1 MNIKVENSSGPG
13 GLDYA
18 KYALAAL
25 IAAAGVAVFYLM
37 PQWPGA
43 IRGLLV
49 FLAFGL
55 ALVVF
60 GLTAK
65 GLVARRFFADSVFE
79 LRKVVWPT
87 REESMKVTGLVL
99 VVVAIISLVLSGFDW
114 GISSAIKWLLGA

>member
-1 MNIKVENSSGPG
+1 MNTKVENSSGTR
-13 GLDYA
+13 LADYA
-18 KYALAAL
+18 KYALALL
-25 IAAAGVAVFYLM
+25 IAVAGLAVFYLL

-60 GLTAK
+60 GFTAQ
-65 GLVARRFFADSVFE
+65 GHVARKFFADSLFE

-87 REESMKVTGLVL
+87 REETLKITGLVL
-99 VVVAIISLVLSGFDW
+99 LVVAIISLVLSGFDW